1 MSNPTDRRRVLTWA
15 AAAGALALLP
25 ACQTTVAKRPRIKPR
40 VVNDVAAIAA
50 RKKRIREEA
59 SSGY

>member
-1 MSNPTDRRRVLTWA
+1 MQTLTDRRRLLTWT
-15 AAAGALALLP
+15 AAAGALVLLP
-25 ACQTTVAKRPRIKPR
+25 ACQTTVAKRPKVEKR
-40 VVNDVAAIAA
+40 VVDNSAALAA